1 MTSQA
6 EAEQVNRRRIIVGV
20 DGSEESRA
28 ALRWSAE
35 EADLRDT
42 ELEAVYAWVPPR
54 GVAVS
59 PTMQAAAPVVFG
71 DPQKQ
76 ASHGEKVLEQT
87 VTEVFAGQP
96 PARLTWSVVEGN
108 AAGVLISQSID
119 ADLLVVGSRG
129 HGGFSGLLAGSVCE
143 QCVRYARCSV
153 VVVRP
158 QK

>member
-6 EAEQVNRRRIIVGV
+6 EPEQANQRRIIVGV

-35 EADLRDT
+35 EADLRDA
-42 ELEAVYAWVPPR
+42 ELEAVYAWVPSR

-59 PTMQAAAPVVFG
+59 PTLQVAAPVVVG
-71 DPQKQ
+71 DPSTQVGH
-76 ASHGEKVLEQT
+76 AEKVLEQT
-87 VTEVFAGQP
+87 VTEVFEGQP
-96 PARLTWSVVEGN
+96 PARLKWSVVEGN
-108 AAGVLISQSID
+108 AAGVLIGQSID

-129 HGGFSGLLAGSVCE
+129 HGGFSGLLAGSVAE
-143 QCVRYARCSV
+143 QCARYARCSV